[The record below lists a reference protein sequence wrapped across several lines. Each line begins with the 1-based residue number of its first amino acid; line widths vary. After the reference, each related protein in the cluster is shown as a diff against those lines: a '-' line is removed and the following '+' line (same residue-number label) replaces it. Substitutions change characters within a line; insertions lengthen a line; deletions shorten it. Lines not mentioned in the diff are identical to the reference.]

1 MEEPFH
7 ALPFRRNPDK
17 RPMQKRQNDVQNSFK
32 DVNVDIQKKCEDC
45 SNLTFK
51 TLGKSVKFV
60 YNCQQT
66 NPFDFHDVTFLPNLL
81 I

>member
-7 ALPFRRNPDK
+7 ALPFRRNPNK
-17 RPMQKRQNDVQNSFK
+17 RPMQKRQNDVQNCFK
-32 DVNVDIQKKCEDC
+32 DVNIDIQKKCEDC

-60 YNCQQT
+60 YNCQ
-66 NPFDFHDVTFLPNLL
+66 
-81 I
+81 